1 MLNIH
6 FPVNMKPT
14 SMYWLS
20 SLQCSANAQ
29 SYFDNMVADMNKLA
43 YAKIIDSIYK
53 IGNHFKLDKNEIKK
67 LIKNVH
73 SEFVGDYI
81 VDNENGQWNI
91 FNEFYRLAIDEPIK
105 RFSLVQDSN
114 YFKSFN
120 VKCLLKFDENY
131 KLMDVIFHL
140 SKPSKNKLNIIE
152 IVFDSEFNL
161 NALYLEKI
169 KYNKHST
176 KVKELIK
183 DNNLMSL
190 THELAESMVFFK

>member
-1 MLNIH
+1 MLHIH

-14 SMYWLS
+14 TMYWLS
-20 SLQCSANAQ
+20 SLQSSNDVKI
-29 SYFDNMVADMNKLA
+29 YFDNMVADMNNLA
-43 YAKIIDSIYK
+43 YSKVIDSIYK
-53 IGNHFKLDKNEIKK
+53 VGTHFKLDKNEIKK
-67 LIKNVH
+67 LMKNVH
-73 SEFVGDYI
+73 REFVGDYI

-91 FNEFYRLAIDEPIK
+91 FNEFYSLAIDEPIK
-105 RFSLVQDSN
+105 SFHLIQDDI

-120 VKCLLKFDENY
+120 AKCLLKFDENY

-169 KYNKHST
+169 KYNKQST

-183 DNNLMSL
+183 DKDLLPLNQ
-190 THELAESMVFFK
+190 ELSNCIAFFQ

>member
-1 MLNIH
+1 MLHIH

-14 SMYWLS
+14 SVYWLATLQS
-20 SLQCSANAQ
+20 SPAVKI
-29 SYFDNMVADMNKLA
+29 YFESMVADMNKLA

-53 IGNHFKLDKNEIKK
+53 IGTHFKLDKNEIKK
-67 LIKNVH
+67 LMKNVDR
-73 SEFVGDYI
+73 ECVGDYI
-81 VDNENGQWNI
+81 VDNENGHWNI

-105 RFSLVQDSN
+105 SFHLIQDDN

-120 VKCLLKFDENY
+120 AKCLLKFDENY

-152 IVFDSEFNL
+152 IVFDSDFNL

-190 THELAESMVFFK
+190 THELADCMGFFK

>member
-1 MLNIH
+1 MLHIH
-6 FPVNMKPT
+6 FPVNMKP
-14 SMYWLS
+14 SSIYWLS
-20 SLQCSANAQ
+20 SFHPSNEVKT
-29 SYFDNMVADMNKLA
+29 YFDKMVTDMNTLA

-53 IGNHFKLDKNEIKK
+53 VGTHFKLDKNEIKK

-105 RFSLVQDSN
+105 SFHLVQDDT

-140 SKPSKNKLNIIE
+140 SKPSNNKLNIIE
-152 IVFDSEFNL
+152 IVFDSDFNL
-161 NALYLEKI
+161 EALYLEKI
-169 KYNKHST
+169 KYNKQST

-183 DNNLMSL
+183 DKNLLSL
-190 THELAESMVFFK
+190 THELSECVAFFK